1 MHLTTEQLP
10 KNLRGTIW
18 ACLIAPR
25 PIALISTLDAQGVPN
40 IAPYNSYSGLANN
53 PPLLGVSF
61 SRRGDEEKTTLANIK
76 ETGVFVINL
85 VPRFLAD
92 VMNTSAEGIDK
103 EDDFKR
109 LGLTREEG
117 IDKEDDFKR
126 LGLTRAE
133 AGTISCPRIGESPA
147 SLECRL
153 LNIVPLPPSRC
164 EMVVAQIVGMTIRD
178 EFYTPEN
185 GFDPLAADLL
195 ASVGAEEYLSM
206 NGESLHL
213 PKTW

>member
-25 PIALISTLDAQGVPN
+25 PIALISSVDAAGVPN

-61 SRRGDEEKTTLANIK
+61 SRRGDEEKTTLSNIK

-85 VPRFLAD
+85 VPRFLAEI
-92 VMNTSAEGIDK
+92 MNKSAEGTGT
-103 EDDFKR
+103 EDDFQ
-109 LGLTREEG
+109 
-117 IDKEDDFKR
+117 R

-133 AGTISCPRIGESPA
+133 ASTITCPRIVESPA

-153 LNIVPLPPSRC
+153 VNTVPLPPSRC
-164 EMVVAQIVGMTIRD
+164 EMVVAQIVGVTIRD

-195 ASVGAEEYLSM
+195 ASVGAEEYLSL
-206 NGESLHL
+206 NGETLHL
-213 PKTW
+213 PKSW

>member
-1 MHLTTEQLP
+1 MHLTIEELP
-10 KNLRGTIW
+10 RNLRGTIW

-25 PIALISTLDAQGVPN
+25 PIALISTQDGSGIPN

-53 PPLLGVSF
+53 PPMLGVSF
-61 SRRGDEEKTTLANIK
+61 SRRGDEEKTTLINIK

-92 VMNTSAEGIDK
+92 IMNKSAEGT
-103 EDDFKR
+103 ENVDDFDR
-109 LGLTREEG
+109 LGL
-117 IDKEDDFKR
+117 K
-126 LGLTRAE
+126 RAE
-133 AGTISCPRIGESPA
+133 AKTIACPRIVESPA

-153 LNIVPLPPSRC
+153 INTVPLLPSRC
-164 EMVVAQIVGMTIRD
+164 ELVVAQIVGVTIRD
-178 EFYTPEN
+178 EFYTSEN

-195 ASVGAEEYLSM
+195 ASVGAEDYISL
-206 NGESLHL
+206 NGEALHL

>member
-109 LGLTREEG
+109 LGLTR
-117 IDKEDDFKR
+117 
-126 LGLTRAE
+126 AE

-195 ASVGAEEYLSM
+195 ASVGAEEYLSL

>member
-25 PIALISTLDAQGVPN
+25 PIALISSVGAAGVPN

-53 PPLLGVSF
+53 PPLVGVSF
-61 SRRGDEEKTTLANIK
+61 SRRGDEEKTTLSNIK

-85 VPRFLAD
+85 VPRFLAEI
-92 VMNTSAEGIDK
+92 MNKSAEGT
-103 EDDFKR
+103 ESVDDFQ
-109 LGLTREEG
+109 
-117 IDKEDDFKR
+117 R

-133 AGTISCPRIGESPA
+133 AETVSCPRIGESPA

-153 LNIVPLPPSRC
+153 LNTVLLPPSRC
-164 EMVVAQIVGMTIRD
+164 EMVVAQIVGVTIRD
-178 EFYTPEN
+178 EFHTPEN

-195 ASVGAEEYLSM
+195 ASVGAEEYLSL
-206 NGESLHL
+206 NGETLHL

>member
-1 MHLTTEQLP
+1 MHLTIEELP
-10 KNLRGTIW
+10 RNLRGTIW

-25 PIALISTLDAQGVPN
+25 PIALISTQDGSGIPN

-53 PPLLGVSF
+53 PPMLGVSF
-61 SRRGDEEKTTLANIK
+61 SRRGDEEKTTLINIK

-92 VMNTSAEGIDK
+92 IMNKSAEGT
-103 EDDFKR
+103 ENVDDFDR
-109 LGLTREEG
+109 LGL
-117 IDKEDDFKR
+117 K
-126 LGLTRAE
+126 RAE
-133 AGTISCPRIGESPA
+133 AKTITCPRIVESPA

-153 LNIVPLPPSRC
+153 INTVPLLPSRC
-164 EMVVAQIVGMTIRD
+164 ELVVAQIVGVIIRD
-178 EFYTPEN
+178 EFYTSEN

-195 ASVGAEEYLSM
+195 ASVGAEDYISL
-206 NGESLHL
+206 NGEALHL

>member
-25 PIALISTLDAQGVPN
+25 PIALISTLDTQGVPN

-92 VMNTSAEGIDK
+92 VMNTSAEG
-103 EDDFKR
+103 
-109 LGLTREEG
+109 T
-117 IDKEDDFKR
+117 DKEDDFKR

-147 SLECRL
+147 ALECRL
-153 LNIVPLPPSRC
+153 LNTVPLPPSRC
-164 EMVVAQIVGMTIRD
+164 EMVVAQIVGVTIRD

-195 ASVGAEEYLSM
+195 ASVGAEEYLSL